1 MSEALVTLL
10 GIEEQALNA
19 RTTIQLAFVMVNDT
33 RALAEY
39 HQAALHMADK
49 GVVAVS
55 GVSSV
60 EENAPFTLFLQRMF
74 KLHEAGKEISS
85 AEREEW
91 ADWLPPKP
99 LFLPL
104 KDADGK
110 RLGTLLLARDE
121 DWDEGTTAIVQRL
134 TDAYAFAW
142 AAKHQSAPLSQWR
155 HRLTSLPRWKR
166 IVAAGILLA
175 LIFPVRLSVLASA
188 EIVPSDPAVIRA
200 PLEGVIELVRAQPNQ
215 SVVAGDVLFELDR
228 TTIAGK
234 LEVAAKVLD
243 TAKAELDQAT
253 QQAFFD
259 PKAKAGWAVLKAK
272 VEEKQ
277 AERAQLED
285 LMTRAQVKSPRD
297 GLAVMDDPSEWIGR
311 PVSVGEKVLAVAD
324 PRQVEVEAWLAP
336 ADLIPLEPGGKVVLF
351 LNTAP
356 LSPVVATLSY
366 VAFEATLKPDGVLAH
381 RVRAKI
387 AHDDAIPRIGLKG
400 TARLDGD
407 RVSLVYWL
415 FRRPL
420 AVIRQWLGW

>member
-1 MSEALVTLL
+1 M
-10 GIEEQALNA
+10 
-19 RTTIQLAFVMVNDT
+19 
-33 RALAEY
+33 
-39 HQAALHMADK
+39 
-49 GVVAVS
+49 
-55 GVSSV
+55 
-60 EENAPFTLFLQRMF
+60 
-74 KLHEAGKEISS
+74 
-85 AEREEW
+85 
-91 ADWLPPKP
+91 
-99 LFLPL
+99 
-104 KDADGK
+104 
-110 RLGTLLLARDE
+110 
-121 DWDEGTTAIVQRL
+121 
-134 TDAYAFAW
+134 
-142 AAKHQSAPLSQWR
+142 
-155 HRLTSLPRWKR
+155 
-166 IVAAGILLA
+166 
-175 LIFPVRLSVLASA
+175 
-188 EIVPSDPAVIRA
+188 
-200 PLEGVIELVRAQPNQ
+200 VRAQPNQ